1 MDLVMRTKEQWT
13 KLFVSINIPADIRE
27 AYTNKFIFNHI
38 TELNF
43 PDFTK
48 DDLCKLSLTT
58 FGDFKIFLHKQ
69 KNIYIH

>member
-1 MDLVMRTKEQWT
+1 MDLVMQTKEQWT
-13 KLFVSINIPADIRE
+13 KLSVSTNIPATITE

-58 FGDFKIFLHKQ
+58 LGDIKIFFHKQ
-69 KNIYIH
+69 KNINIH